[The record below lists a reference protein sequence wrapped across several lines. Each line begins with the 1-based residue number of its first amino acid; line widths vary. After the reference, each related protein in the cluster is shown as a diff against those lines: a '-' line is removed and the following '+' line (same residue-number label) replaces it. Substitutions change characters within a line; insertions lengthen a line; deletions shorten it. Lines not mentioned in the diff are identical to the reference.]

1 MGGAGSA
8 RSVTTKVQLHALTKD
23 FYPPPLSRP
32 PPPPPL
38 LLLLHFLLSL
48 PFSSSA
54 SSTSS
59 PPPRGAV
66 AADGRV
72 KPGDLILKVNE
83 VEFANLNNEEAVKVL
98 REVVQQSGPI
108 TLVVA
113 RPTYDPVEDLAFNA
127 RGKEGGCVGE
137 WVCVEEGEGSG
148 WV

>member
-8 RSVTTKVQLHALTKD
+8 RSVTTEVQLHALTRD
-23 FYPPPLSRP
+23 FYPPPLSR
-32 PPPPPL
+32 PPPPL

-48 PFSSSA
+48 PFSSSSSA

-127 RGKEGGCVGE
+127 RGKEGVCVGE
-137 WVCVEEGEGSG
+137 CVCVEEGEGSG

>member
-1 MGGAGSA
+1 MLCQETSI
-8 RSVTTKVQLHALTKD
+8 
-23 FYPPPLSRP
+23 
-32 PPPPPL
+32 
-38 LLLLHFLLSL
+38 LLHFLVLPL
-48 PFSSSA
+48 PFSSFSSA

-127 RGKEGGCVGE
+127 RGKEGECV
-137 WVCVEEGEGSG
+137 SG

>member
-8 RSVTTKVQLHALTKD
+8 RSVTTEVQLHALTRD
-23 FYPPPLSRP
+23 FYPPPLSH
-32 PPPPPL
+32 PPPPL

-48 PFSSSA
+48 PFSSS
-54 SSTSS
+54 SSSASS

-148 WV
+148 WA

>member
-8 RSVTTKVQLHALTKD
+8 RSVTTEVQLHALTRD

-32 PPPPPL
+32 PPPL
-38 LLLLHFLLSL
+38 LLLL
-48 PFSSSA
+48 PFSSS
-54 SSTSS
+54 SSASS

>member
-8 RSVTTKVQLHALTKD
+8 RSVTTEVQLHALTRD
-23 FYPPPLSRP
+23 FYPPPLSR
-32 PPPPPL
+32 PPPPL

-48 PFSSSA
+48 PFSSSSSA

-127 RGKEGGCVGE
+127 RGKEGVWVGE
-137 WVCVEEGEGSG
+137 WVCVEEG
-148 WV
+148 